1 MMCCDV
7 FVYAMYARY
16 DRHDMLFFQNKI
28 EEPTVQRLS
37 QQTNTLIRSLL
48 HSHQIIMIFTGTKII
63 INNFTLLS
71 SPSFSSFKKED
82 HLLYCS
88 FDDRWSFCLV
98 LGSHE
103 NLDGMYESL
112 FVL

>member
-1 MMCCDV
+1 MLRCIRNV
-7 FVYAMYARY
+7 RAIST
-16 DRHDMLFFQNKI
+16 RHAIFSKTI
-28 EEPTVQRLS
+28 EEPTVQKLS
-37 QQTNTLIRSLL
+37 QQTNTLVRSPQN
-48 HSHQIIMIFTGTKII
+48 SHQIIMIFKKTKII

-88 FDDRWSFCLV
+88 FDDGWSFCLV
-98 LGSHE
+98 LGAHE
-103 NLDGMYESL
+103 NLDGTYETL